1 MQVKSEMMSDT
12 TRFDA
17 IGTEPAAEAA
27 PRILVV
33 DDVEDNRD
41 ILSRRLVRS
50 GFEVVEASGG
60 HDALEKIAREHF
72 DLVLLDI
79 MMPDLNGNEVLRRVR
94 STYSDTELPVI
105 MVTAKCQSE
114 DVVDSI
120 NIGANDYVTKPVD
133 FSVALVRINA
143 QIDRKRR
150 SDAELVARHEL
161 EEKNRSLDSTVEEK
175 SKELLETATLL
186 EREVY
191 LRMHS
196 EERLHFLAFH
206 DSLTELQNRQAFR
219 DAMLDALDN
228 MPIKD
233 REPVL
238 VFIDLDHF
246 KIVNDTH
253 GHGVGDALLKAV
265 AHRLREIVGEKAPLA
280 RLGGDEFAAIIEVD
294 KDADNVV
301 EIAERIVDGL
311 SREFFIDG
319 KTLRIG
325 ASCGVA
331 RASTSN
337 FDLDELIRSAD
348 LAMYHAK
355 RKGRGGAVQFET
367 KMLDEHL
374 ERRCLEDDL
383 SLAVRYGGLE
393 VFYQPLLDAASQSI
407 VGFEALCRWSHPKR
421 GMISPEVFIPLAE
434 EIGLIDEI
442 GAWVMRTACNQAA
455 TWPPYIGIAINVSP
469 LQFRSPSFLPT
480 LVNILG
486 SSGIAPSRM
495 ELEITE
501 SALLGS
507 ESYNLSMLQ
516 AIRELGVKISIDDF
530 GTGYSS
536 LGYLQSFQ
544 FDKIKIDRRFVQQF
558 QSGLND
564 GAIVQAILDLSAQL
578 GIRTIAE
585 GIETQEQFTTIV
597 RQGCHEVQGYLFS
610 RPLTAADATKF
621 LNKLEQKAS

>member
-17 IGTEPAAEAA
+17 IGAEPTVEAA

-50 GFEVVEASGG
+50 GFAVVEAAGG
-60 HDALEKIAREHF
+60 HDALEKIAQERF

-114 DVVDSI
+114 DVVHSI

-150 SDAELVARHEL
+150 SDAEQLARHEL
-161 EEKNRSLDSTVEEK
+161 EEKNRTLDSTVEEK
-175 SKELLETATLL
+175 SKELLETTTLL

-228 MPIKD
+228 MPVKD

-265 AHRLREIVGEKAPLA
+265 ARRLKEIVGEKAPLA
-280 RLGGDEFAAIIEVD
+280 RLGGDEFATIIEVD

-301 EIAERIVDGL
+301 EIAERIVDTL
-311 SREFFIDG
+311 SREFVIDG
-319 KTLRIG
+319 KALRIG

-331 RASTSN
+331 RASTSD

-374 ERRCLEDDL
+374 ERRALEDDL

-393 VFYQPLLDAASQSI
+393 VFYQPLLDAASQNI

-455 TWPPYIGIAINVSP
+455 AWPSNIGIAINVSP

-480 LVNILG
+480 LINILG
-486 SSGIAPSRM
+486 SSGIAPPRI

-507 ESYNLSMLQ
+507 ESCNISMLQ
-516 AIRELGVKISIDDF
+516 AIRELGVRISIDDF

-585 GIETQEQFTTIV
+585 GIETQEQFTSMV

-621 LNKLEQKAS
+621 LNRLEQKAS

>member
-1 MQVKSEMMSDT
+1 
-12 TRFDA
+12 
-17 IGTEPAAEAA
+17 
-27 PRILVV
+27 
-33 DDVEDNRD
+33 
-41 ILSRRLVRS
+41 
-50 GFEVVEASGG
+50 
-60 HDALEKIAREHF
+60 
-72 DLVLLDI
+72 
-79 MMPDLNGNEVLRRVR
+79 
-94 STYSDTELPVI
+94 
-105 MVTAKCQSE
+105 
-114 DVVDSI
+114 
-120 NIGANDYVTKPVD
+120 
-133 FSVALVRINA
+133 
-143 QIDRKRR
+143 
-150 SDAELVARHEL
+150 
-161 EEKNRSLDSTVEEK
+161 
-175 SKELLETATLL
+175 
-186 EREVY
+186 
-191 LRMHS
+191 
-196 EERLHFLAFH
+196 
-206 DSLTELQNRQAFR
+206 
-219 DAMLDALDN
+219 
-228 MPIKD
+228 
-233 REPVL
+233 
-238 VFIDLDHF
+238 
-246 KIVNDTH
+246 
-253 GHGVGDALLKAV
+253 
-265 AHRLREIVGEKAPLA
+265 
-280 RLGGDEFAAIIEVD
+280 
-294 KDADNVV
+294 
-301 EIAERIVDGL
+301 
-311 SREFFIDG
+311 
-319 KTLRIG
+319 
-325 ASCGVA
+325 
-331 RASTSN
+331 
-337 FDLDELIRSAD
+337 
-348 LAMYHAK
+348 MYHAK

>member
-1 MQVKSEMMSDT
+1 MMSDT

>member
-1 MQVKSEMMSDT
+1 
-12 TRFDA
+12 
-17 IGTEPAAEAA
+17 
-27 PRILVV
+27 VV
-33 DDVEDNRD
+33 
-41 ILSRRLVRS
+41 
-50 GFEVVEASGG
+50 
-60 HDALEKIAREHF
+60 H
-72 DLVLLDI
+72 
-79 MMPDLNGNEVLRRVR
+79 
-94 STYSDTELPVI
+94 
-105 MVTAKCQSE
+105 
-114 DVVDSI
+114 SI

-150 SDAELVARHEL
+150 SDAEQLARHEL
-161 EEKNRSLDSTVEEK
+161 EEKNRTLDSTVEEK
-175 SKELLETATLL
+175 SKELLETTTLL

-228 MPIKD
+228 MPVKD

-265 AHRLREIVGEKAPLA
+265 ARRLKEIVGEKAPLA
-280 RLGGDEFAAIIEVD
+280 RLGGDEFATIIEVD

-301 EIAERIVDGL
+301 EIAERIVDTL
-311 SREFFIDG
+311 SREFVIDG
-319 KTLRIG
+319 KALRIG

-331 RASTSN
+331 RASTSD

-374 ERRCLEDDL
+374 ERRALEDDL

-393 VFYQPLLDAASQSI
+393 VFYQPLLDAASQNI

-442 GAWVMRTACNQAA
+442 GAWVMRMACNQAA
-455 TWPPYIGIAINVSP
+455 AWPSNIGIAINVSP

-480 LVNILG
+480 LINILG
-486 SSGIAPSRM
+486 SSGIAPPRI

-507 ESYNLSMLQ
+507 ESCNISMLQ
-516 AIRELGVKISIDDF
+516 AIRELGVRISIDDF

-585 GIETQEQFTTIV
+585 GIETQEQFTSMV

-621 LNKLEQKAS
+621 LNRLEQKAS

>member
-585 GIETQEQFTTIV
+585 GIETQEQFTSMV

-621 LNKLEQKAS
+621 LNRLEQKAS